1 MEYPLNIYIT
11 AHTLISSLGFGISEN
26 KKAIHDYRSGIRM
39 QEAGRIS
46 DSPILAGMIDS
57 VELEKRAKEQ
67 LEKRAKE
74 LDISSY
80 TRLEQ
85 LFILT
90 TQEVISQSGVNLQE
104 SDCALL
110 LSTTK
115 GNIDLLSDQEKR
127 TNSDKPSG
135 SVQSTID
142 NPSFLQELSA
152 DSPTFLWKMAER
164 IGHFFEAANQV
175 EVISNACISGVSA
188 LVVAKRWIE
197 SGRYKRV
204 IVAGGDILSHF
215 ITSGFLSFRSVSAHR
230 CRPYDIQRDGLSLG
244 EACGAVLLET
254 QGNTNHIIL
263 SGGAISN
270 DANHISGPSRTGDG
284 LALAI
289 NQAMEEAGALPEDIS
304 FINAHGTATVYNDEM
319 ESKAIHLAGL
329 AAVPVNS
336 LKPYF
341 GHTLGASG
349 IIETI
354 LCIEQLKEGRY
365 YGTLG
370 YETLGVPMPI
380 TVYATHQPIPMK
392 CCIKTASGFGGCNA
406 ALVLSLPDAHLKQ
419 KANSQATDKAS
430 TPSVCKAVVESGN
443 MVTIRPGAVE
453 SKGTTVFSSSE
464 TDFALFIREA
474 YKHLGENNMKFYK
487 MDNLCKLGYVAAE
500 YLLKDTHYRPEEI
513 GIILANASSSLDTDC
528 KHQAIISK
536 EGDKAASPA
545 VFVYTLP
552 NVVLGEICIR
562 HKIQGEN
569 TFFVRRQS
577 DAASLED
584 YARIVM
590 AKGKLRTC
598 IIGWCELLDG
608 HYQAEFKQL
617 NNISTI
623 YG

>member
-11 AHTLISSLGFGISEN
+11 AHTLISSLGFGIPEN
-26 KKAIHDYRSGIRM
+26 LEAIHNYRSGIRM
-39 QEAGRIS
+39 QEAGLIS
-46 DSPILAGMIDS
+46 DHPLLAGMIDS
-57 VELEKRAKEQ
+57 VELEKRAKLMQ
-67 LEKRAKE
+67 IT
-74 LDISSY
+74 DY
-80 TRLEQ
+80 TRMEQ
-85 LFILT
+85 LFILAI
-90 TQEVISQSGVNLQE
+90 QEVISQSGADLRE
-104 SDCALL
+104 PDCALL

-115 GNIDLLSDQEKR
+115 GNIDLLSDR
-127 TNSDKPSG
+127 TK
-135 SVQSTID
+135 QSAFPQQI
-142 NPSFLQELSA
+142 SA
-152 DSPTFLWKMAER
+152 DSPVFLWKMAER
-164 IGHFFEAANQV
+164 IGDFFRATNQV

-188 LVVAKRWIE
+188 LIVAKRWIE

-215 ITSGFLSFRSVSAHR
+215 ITSGFLSFRSVSVHP

-254 QGNTNHIIL
+254 QGNANHIIL

-329 AAVPVNS
+329 ATVPVNS

-380 TVYATHQPIPMK
+380 TVYTTHQPMPMK

-419 KANSQATDKAS
+419 KANLQATDKAS
-430 TPSVCKAVVESGN
+430 TPPACKAVVESGN
-443 MVTIRPGAVE
+443 TVTIRPGAIE
-453 SKGTTVFSSSE
+453 SKGTTVFSSLE
-464 TDFALFIREA
+464 TDFAPFIREA

-577 DAASLED
+577 DTASLED

-590 AKGKLRTC
+590 AKGKLHTC